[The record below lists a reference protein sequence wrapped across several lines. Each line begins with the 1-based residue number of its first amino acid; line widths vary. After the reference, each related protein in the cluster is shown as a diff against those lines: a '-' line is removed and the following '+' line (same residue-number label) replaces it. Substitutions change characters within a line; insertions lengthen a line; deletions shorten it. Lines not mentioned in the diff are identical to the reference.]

1 MTRFFIAGVAALFLA
16 TGAAKAQTHNA
27 DFPDQMNAI
36 NACYVAY
43 IVHTSPPRAPMD
55 NKAAAVADGDDCA
68 QPVAAARL
76 GPAAASAVANQ
87 MARLEG

>member
-1 MTRFFIAGVAALFLA
+1 MVLMPRVTIVDADKISDEAA
-16 TGAAKAQTHNA
+16 
-27 DFPDQMNAI
+27 
-36 NACYVAY
+36 
-43 IVHTSPPRAPMD
+43 
-55 NKAAAVADGDDCA
+55 AAAVADADGCA